1 MNLRDL
7 FKRKKKYASPYYGG
21 QGALFNS
28 SAMPLRKD
36 EDREQKAPI
45 ETPKRVA
52 EIPVQTHLHPDWEQR
67 RFELVK
73 MLIGQDRRSVVL
85 GKLRASHKQIAAT
98 ARSLADAAIKELQT
112 HQLVNYETDGAAEE
126 TDE

>member
-1 MNLRDL
+1 MKNP
-7 FKRKKKYASPYYGG
+7 FKRRNKYASPYYGG
-21 QGALFNS
+21 RGALFT
-28 SAMPLRKD
+28 APATPLRPEEEKK
-36 EDREQKAPI
+36 EVPMPAKVEY
-45 ETPKRVA
+45 TPTKQA
-52 EIPVQTHLHPDWEQR
+52 APDWEQR

>member
-28 SAMPLRKD
+28 SAMPLRQ
-36 EDREQKAPI
+36 EDRQEPVKVEP
-45 ETPKRVA
+45 PKRVA
-52 EIPVQTHLHPDWEQR
+52 AQSEPDWEQR

-112 HQLVNYETDGAAEE
+112 HQLVNNEADRGTEE

>member
-1 MNLRDL
+1 MKNP

-36 EDREQKAPI
+36 EEQPKKEEVHPAKV
-45 ETPKRVA
+45 EYTPTKQA
-52 EIPVQTHLHPDWEQR
+52 APDWEQR